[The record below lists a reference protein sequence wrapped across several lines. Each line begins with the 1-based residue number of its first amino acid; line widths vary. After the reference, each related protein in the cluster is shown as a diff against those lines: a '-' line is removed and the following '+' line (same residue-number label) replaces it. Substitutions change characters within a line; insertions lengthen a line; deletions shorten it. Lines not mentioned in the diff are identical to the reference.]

1 MTREVRST
9 PKMHCSPE
17 PRAQVVGLGN
27 GGGDIEVR
35 GINKQGH
42 IEVYDVQITH
52 PQLPSNLQAGSARIP
67 RAAITKEEENKR
79 GKYEATYQSANIVF
93 RPLVWEVPGGFSD
106 IILKLIS
113 RCAKLTG
120 NQLPTGVAQTWT
132 TTKFSQYWTQ
142 RLSVAL
148 QRNTARMVLQAV
160 ARLQRDYSG
169 YMPDPSAAAYF
180 GNGSDMRASNQVAA
194 VAVALAVLQN
204 GRNGC

>member
-1 MTREVRST
+1 M
-9 PKMHCSPE
+9 
-17 PRAQVVGLGN
+17 
-27 GGGDIEVR
+27 
-35 GINKQGH
+35 
-42 IEVYDVQITH
+42 
-52 PQLPSNLQAGSARIP
+52 
-67 RAAITKEEENKR
+67 
-79 GKYEATYQSANIVF
+79 
-93 RPLVWEVPGGFSD
+93 WEVPGGFSD

-194 VAVALAVLQN
+194 VAVARDSVKCCSSAALPSRKRARNAATEPGPLLPVCGTADMLRRAQQN
-204 GRNGC
+204 AGRSPASQRPAELGCRR